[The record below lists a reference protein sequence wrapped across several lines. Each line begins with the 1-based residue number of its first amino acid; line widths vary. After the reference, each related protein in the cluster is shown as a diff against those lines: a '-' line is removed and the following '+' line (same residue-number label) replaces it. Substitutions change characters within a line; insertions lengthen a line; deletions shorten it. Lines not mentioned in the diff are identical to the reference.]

1 MKALYLE
8 SQGNLSVRDYAEE
21 KTLGDDDV
29 EIAIKKVGI
38 CGSDIHYYT
47 HGRIGSYIV
56 DKPMVLGH
64 EAAGVVTRT
73 GRSVTD
79 LKVGDRVCMEP
90 GIPDFKSKAT
100 LRGFYNLDPKLTF
113 WATPPIH
120 GCLRESVIHPAS
132 LTFKLPDAVSLEEG
146 AMIEPLAIG
155 MQVAMK
161 AAFKPGDVALVFGA
175 GTIGIMCAIS
185 AMAGGCSK
193 VIITDIVDK
202 KLDVARKFDG
212 LIPVNSKTT
221 DLLEFVA
228 EQTGGWG
235 ADVVIE
241 ASGADK
247 LYPGILDYCC
257 LAGRVVIAGIPN
269 GPVPIDVSEMLKREV
284 NITAIN
290 RYCNVYER
298 AIGLVASGKINIKQL
313 IGRTFPFTES
323 IAAYQYVER
332 GGEGEVKVQISFD

>member
-8 SQGNLSVRDYAEE
+8 SKGKLSVRDYTEE
-21 KTLGDDDV
+21 KILGDDDV

-38 CGSDIHYYT
+38 CGSDVHYYT

-56 DKPMVLGH
+56 NEPMVLGH
-64 EAAGVVTRT
+64 EAAGIVTRI
-73 GRSVTD
+73 GQSVSD
-79 LKVGDRVCMEP
+79 LKVGDQVCMEP

-113 WATPPIH
+113 WATPPVH

-132 LTFKLPDAVSLEEG
+132 LTFKLPESVSLEEG

-161 AAFKPGDVALVFGA
+161 AAFKPGDVALVFGS

-193 VIITDIVDK
+193 VIITDIIDK
-202 KLDVARKFDG
+202 KLEVAKKFEG
-212 LIPVNSKTT
+212 LLPVNSATT
-221 DLLEFVA
+221 NLRSFVA
-228 EQTGGWG
+228 EHTRDWG

-241 ASGADK
+241 ASGSDK
-247 LYPGILDYCC
+247 LYPSIIDYCC
-257 LAGRVVIAGIPN
+257 LAGKIVIAGIPGN
-269 GPVPIDVSEMLKREV
+269 PVPIDISEMLKKEV
-284 NITAIN
+284 NILAIN

-298 AIGLVASGKINIKQL
+298 AINFVASGKINIKQL
-313 IGRTFPFTES
+313 IGRTFPFSES
-323 IAAYQYVER
+323 IAAYEYVEK
-332 GGEGEVKVQISFD
+332 GGNGEVKVQISFD